1 MPSSSTQ
8 NRALVTVSIMLA
20 TIMQTL
26 DTTIANV
33 ALPHMQGSLSAAQDQ
48 IAWVLTS
55 YIAAAAIVTP
65 LTGWITQR
73 FGRRM
78 VLLVS
83 IAGFTVASMF
93 CGVATSLGEMVVF
106 RVAQGIMGA
115 ALVPLSQAVLL
126 DINPPEKH
134 GSAMA
139 MWGSGIMVAPIL
151 GPALGGWLTDSYDWR
166 WVFYINV
173 PIGILAFL
181 GVLAFVADTRRDR
194 SAPFD
199 MFGFAFLGLAVGAL
213 QICLDRGEQKDW
225 FGSPEIVLE
234 ALLAIIGLWVFTVHT
249 LTARRPFLNPALLR
263 DRNFVAGTVLMF
275 LSGAVMYGVLA
286 LLPPMLSLLDYPV
299 VTTGLMLA
307 PRGITTMIFMMIV
320 GRLIGRIDIR
330 LILLCGLV
338 LTGISLWEMTGY
350 SPTMDWRPVV
360 IAGFVQGAGLGFI
373 FVPLST
379 AAFSTLPAALRTEGS
394 SVFSLLRNMGGS
406 IGISVAETLFDRGV
420 QVSHADL
427 SQDVSPYNPALHGP
441 AMQNFWSLNS
451 SSGLSA
457 LDQLVNF
464 QAAMIAYVDLFK
476 LMMIVCFLAIPLVLL
491 VRPVK
496 HPAAAALPME

>member
-1 MPSSSTQ
+1 
-8 NRALVTVSIMLA
+8 
-20 TIMQTL
+20 
-26 DTTIANV
+26 
-33 ALPHMQGSLSAAQDQ
+33 
-48 IAWVLTS
+48 
-55 YIAAAAIVTP
+55 
-65 LTGWITQR
+65 
-73 FGRRM
+73 
-78 VLLVS
+78 
-83 IAGFTVASMF
+83 
-93 CGVATSLGEMVVF
+93 
-106 RVAQGIMGA
+106 
-115 ALVPLSQAVLL
+115 
-126 DINPPEKH
+126 
-134 GSAMA
+134 
-139 MWGSGIMVAPIL
+139 
-151 GPALGGWLTDSYDWR
+151 
-166 WVFYINV
+166 VFYINV

-427 SQDVSPYNPALHGP
+427 SQDVSPFNPALHGP

-496 HPAAAALPME
+496 HPATAALPME